1 MVIVQAPAAHHLHH
15 HRPHPLMMKT
25 RGKTVNG
32 LSVQSANSGVCQ
44 TLGEEIEKA
53 KVMGTRKSRW
63 RRWLAWA
70 NFGLL
75 AAAALKFI
83 PIGISLT
90 HGATLNADQI
100 ANGLADER
108 AWALDL
114 ISDTPY
120 LLLVWMLVAL
130 LLRRQTGDAMIR
142 PWRSGV

>member
-1 MVIVQAPAAHHLHH
+1 MSS
-15 HRPHPLMMKT
+15 RFW
-25 RGKTVNG
+25 RG
-32 LSVQSANSGVCQ
+32 
-44 TLGEEIEKA
+44 
-53 KVMGTRKSRW
+53 
-63 RRWLAWA
+63 LAWV

-90 HGATLNADQI
+90 HGMTLSADQI
-100 ANGLADER
+100 ASGLADER

-130 LLRRQTGDAMIR
+130 LVRRQTGSAMIR
-142 PWRSGV
+142 PWRS

>member
-1 MVIVQAPAAHHLHH
+1 M
-15 HRPHPLMMKT
+15 R
-25 RGKTVNG
+25 
-32 LSVQSANSGVCQ
+32 
-44 TLGEEIEKA
+44 
-53 KVMGTRKSRW
+53 SRW
-63 RRWLAWA
+63 RHGLAWA
-70 NFGLL
+70 NFSLL

-90 HGATLNADQI
+90 HGVILSADQI
-100 ANGLADER
+100 AGGLADER

-142 PWRSGV
+142 PWRS

>member
-1 MVIVQAPAAHHLHH
+1 M
-15 HRPHPLMMKT
+15 
-25 RGKTVNG
+25 RGHWWQG
-32 LSVQSANSGVCQ
+32 
-44 TLGEEIEKA
+44 
-53 KVMGTRKSRW
+53 
-63 RRWLAWA
+63 LAWV

-83 PIGISLT
+83 PIAISLIN
-90 HGATLNADQI
+90 GVTLNADQI
-100 ANGLADER
+100 ASGLADER

-142 PWRSGV
+142 PWRSGI

>member
-1 MVIVQAPAAHHLHH
+1 M
-15 HRPHPLMMKT
+15 R
-25 RGKTVNG
+25 
-32 LSVQSANSGVCQ
+32 
-44 TLGEEIEKA
+44 
-53 KVMGTRKSRW
+53 SRW
-63 RRWLAWA
+63 RRGLAWA

-90 HGATLNADQI
+90 HGVVLNADQI
-100 ANGLADER
+100 AIGLADQR

-120 LLLVWMLVAL
+120 LLVLWMLVAL